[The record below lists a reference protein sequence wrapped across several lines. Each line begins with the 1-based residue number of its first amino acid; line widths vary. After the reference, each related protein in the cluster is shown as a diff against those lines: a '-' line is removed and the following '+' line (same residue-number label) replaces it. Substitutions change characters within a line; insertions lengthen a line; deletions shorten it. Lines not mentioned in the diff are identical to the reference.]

1 MERGEKDKKK
11 LSKKTQY
18 LYCHINY
25 EALNLHNAFLKAEC
39 TMIEFEKCEN
49 VFKGF
54 SLWVPGLLIFIHN
67 PCFDRRITAWACI

>member
-25 EALNLHNAFLKAEC
+25 EAKP
-39 TMIEFEKCEN
+39 T
-49 VFKGF
+49 
-54 SLWVPGLLIFIHN
+54 
-67 PCFDRRITAWACI
+67 